1 MPLLP
6 FLIGIGIV
14 IVAIQKIA
22 ENAPIA
28 GATFIVLILLT
39 TIFLANLSSKKK
51 ALQEAIRRAIIS
63 EFKWTDNIDPLEF
76 ERRCAEAMQLS
87 GWIAQ
92 TTKSTGDQGAD
103 VIASK
108 RGITVVLQCKLYSNT
123 VGNKAVQEVF
133 AAKTHLS
140 ANFAAVVSNR
150 LYTRSAKELAVTT
163 GVLLLDYSQL
173 REANLLFG
181 FPGDGVPP
189 LRYQS
194 GVTPS
199 DVKQARRYVI
209 FCVIASLPVFL
220 IGLGFDAA
228 KNDQSS
234 SRTSTSTIDAT
245 RSRDGALASARDLTG
260 DTVKPAREGDE
271 LSPVPP
277 PVSLGTPLPVITNEN
292 KRNWHLSTES
302 TATSSDLSPT
312 EAKPAELPTTIARA
326 ASLPAGLNQTFRDM
340 VIRSGRPCAII
351 TDHVWVSA
359 AHVSLMCDRKLRVAF
374 VQEPQGWRFARA
386 GE

>member
-14 IVAIQKIA
+14 VVAVQKIA

-28 GATFIVLILLT
+28 GAAFGVLIFLI

-51 ALQEAIRRAIIS
+51 ALQEATRRAIIS

-76 ERRCAEAMQLS
+76 ERRCQEAMQLS

-103 VIASK
+103 VIANK
-108 RGITVVLQCKLYSNT
+108 RGTKVVLQCKLYSNT

-140 ANFAAVVSNR
+140 ANFAAVVSNCS
-150 LYTRSAKELAVTT
+150 YTRSAKELAVTT

-189 LRYQS
+189 LQYQS

-199 DVKQARRYVI
+199 DVTRARRYVM
-209 FCVIASLPVFL
+209 FCVIAFLPVLL
-220 IGLGFDAA
+220 IGLGVDAA
-228 KNDQSS
+228 HNI
-234 SRTSTSTIDAT
+234 SRVHGP
-245 RSRDGALASARDLTG
+245 RPRQLMRPVRPMGRWQALGIL
-260 DTVKPAREGDE
+260 
-271 LSPVPP
+271 
-277 PVSLGTPLPVITNEN
+277 
-292 KRNWHLSTES
+292 
-302 TATSSDLSPT
+302 
-312 EAKPAELPTTIARA
+312 LPTLSNPPERA
-326 ASLPAGLNQTFRDM
+326 MSFRPFPHQRPWVAS
-340 VIRSGRPCAII
+340 IR
-351 TDHVWVSA
+351 
-359 AHVSLMCDRKLRVAF
+359 LR
-374 VQEPQGWRFARA
+374 Q
-386 GE
+386 